1 MVLAYQPFY
10 IHGVQTRE
18 SRGAGRD
25 IEQYFETGRLKMMR
39 ITAIIEKG
47 SDGMFSVRSEQK
59 IGKHYFGGF
68 GESVAIAKEDFLE
81 SVREVI
87 EEAREEGIKVPDTF
101 QVTYRFDIP
110 SFFNFFDYLNV
121 SKFAELAGINESKMR
136 QYKCGSAY
144 PGEKVTKRITS
155 AIRKIASDFSSAS
168 L

>member
-1 MVLAYQPFY
+1 
-10 IHGVQTRE
+10 
-18 SRGAGRD
+18 
-25 IEQYFETGRLKMMR
+25 MMR

-59 IGKHYFGGF
+59 VGNHYFGGF
-68 GESVAIAKEDFLE
+68 GESVAIAKKDFLE
-81 SVREVI
+81 SVREVMD
-87 EEAREEGIKVPDTF
+87 ESRAEGIKVPDTF
-101 QVTYRFDIP
+101 QVTYRFDLP

-144 PGEKVTKRITS
+144 PGEKVTRRISS
-155 AIRKIASDFSSAS
+155 AIRKIASDFSTAT

>member
-1 MVLAYQPFY
+1 MRRKM
-10 IHGVQTRE
+10 TRNIK
-18 SRGAGRD
+18 D
-25 IEQYFETGRLKMMR
+25 TGRCGYIWK
-39 ITAIIEKG
+39 
-47 SDGMFSVRSEQK
+47 
-59 IGKHYFGGF
+59 
-68 GESVAIAKEDFLE
+68 IAKEDFLE

-87 EEAREEGIKVPDTF
+87 EEAREEGIKVLDAF

>member
-1 MVLAYQPFY
+1 
-10 IHGVQTRE
+10 
-18 SRGAGRD
+18 
-25 IEQYFETGRLKMMR
+25 MR
-39 ITAIIEKG
+39 IIAIIEKG
-47 SDGMFSVRSEQK
+47 SDGMYSVRSEQR
-59 IGKHYFGGF
+59 IGNHYFGGF

-87 EEAREEGIKVPDTF
+87 NESKAEGIKVPATF
-101 QVTYRFDIP
+101 QITYRFDLP

-144 PGEKVTKRITS
+144 PGEKVTKKIST
-155 AIRKIASDFSSAS
+155 AIRKIASDFSSAT

>member
-1 MVLAYQPFY
+1 
-10 IHGVQTRE
+10 
-18 SRGAGRD
+18 
-25 IEQYFETGRLKMMR
+25 MR
-39 ITAIIEKG
+39 IIAIIEKG
-47 SDGMFSVRSEQK
+47 SDGMYSVRSEQR
-59 IGKHYFGGF
+59 IGNHYFGGF

-87 EEAREEGIKVPDTF
+87 DESKAEGIKVPATF
-101 QVTYRFDIP
+101 QITYRFDLP

-144 PGEKVTKRITS
+144 PGEKVTKKIST
-155 AIRKIASDFSSAS
+155 AIRKIASDFSSAT

>member
-1 MVLAYQPFY
+1 
-10 IHGVQTRE
+10 
-18 SRGAGRD
+18 
-25 IEQYFETGRLKMMR
+25 MR
-39 ITAIIEKG
+39 IIAIIEKG
-47 SDGMFSVRSEQK
+47 SDGMYSVRSEQR
-59 IGKHYFGGF
+59 IGNHNFGGF

-87 EEAREEGIKVPDTF
+87 DESKAEGIKVPATF
-101 QVTYRFDIP
+101 QVTYRFDLP

-144 PGEKVTKRITS
+144 PGEKVTKKIST
-155 AIRKIASDFSSAS
+155 AIRKIASDFSSAT

>member
-1 MVLAYQPFY
+1 MYTAPAYIEAKVDASQY
-10 IHGVQTRE
+10 EGVVFR
-18 SRGAGRD
+18 
-25 IEQYFETGRLKMMR
+25 K
-39 ITAIIEKG
+39 
-47 SDGMFSVRSEQK
+47 
-59 IGKHYFGGF
+59 
-68 GESVAIAKEDFLE
+68 
-81 SVREVI
+81 
-87 EEAREEGIKVPDTF
+87 GIKVPGTF
-101 QVTYRFDIP
+101 QVNYRFDIP

>member
-10 IHGVQTRE
+10 IHGAQTRE

-59 IGKHYFGGF
+59 IGNHYFGGF

>member
-1 MVLAYQPFY
+1 
-10 IHGVQTRE
+10 
-18 SRGAGRD
+18 
-25 IEQYFETGRLKMMR
+25 MR
-39 ITAIIEKG
+39 IIAIIEKG
-47 SDGMFSVRSEQK
+47 SDGMYSVRSEQR
-59 IGKHYFGGF
+59 IGNHYFGGF

-87 EEAREEGIKVPDTF
+87 DESKAEGIKVPATF
-101 QVTYRFDIP
+101 QVTYRFDLP

-144 PGEKVTKRITS
+144 PGEKVTKKIST
-155 AIRKIASDFSSAS
+155 AIRKIASDFSSAT